1 MKTGVRKSAFTLIE
15 LLVVIAIIA
24 ILAAMLLPA
33 LSKAKIK
40 AQAIQCMN
48 NTKQLMV
55 AWQLYNVDNL
65 DKIVMSFHGPAARG
79 GAIASDPKQAP
90 WAVGWLDW
98 GVDPDNTNTL
108 FLTEDRFARLGKY
121 VGKNANIFHCP
132 ADKFVSPPQRNRGWP
147 HRARSYSGNVG
158 IGEGNAE
165 RDGGPWDSAM
175 YKHIRKTSE
184 FIYPG
189 PSETWVFLDEH
200 PCSIN
205 DSGFFNPYVAQ
216 WTDQPASYHNGAAG
230 FSFAD
235 GHSEIHKWVASLSTA
250 QAKAVDTSYTGVTAK
265 PVVRGDKD
273 LSWMCYRAGR
283 LTEKYY

>member
-1 MKTGVRKSAFTLIE
+1 MVVRKSAFTLIE

-33 LSKAKIK
+33 LAKTKIK

-48 NTKQLMV
+48 NTKQLML
-55 AWQLYNVDNL
+55 AWQLYNVDNA
-65 DKIVMSFHGPAARG
+65 DKIVMSFHGSAARG

-98 GVDPDNTNTL
+98 GVGVDSDNTNTL
-108 FLTEDRFARLGKY
+108 FLTDDRFARLGRY

-132 ADKFVSPPQRNRGWP
+132 ADKFVSPQQRNRGWP

-165 RDGGPWDSAM
+165 KDGGPWDFAM

-189 PSETWVFLDEH
+189 PAETWVFVDEH

-205 DSGFFNPYVAQ
+205 DSGFFNPYVTQ
-216 WTDQPASYHNGAAG
+216 WNDQPASFHNGAAG

-235 GHSEIHKWVASLSTA
+235 GHSEIHKWIGSLSTP
-250 QAKAVDTSYTGVTAK
+250 QAKAVDTSYNGVTAK
-265 PVVRGDKD
+265 PVLRGDKD
-273 LSWMCYRAGR
+273 LSWMSYRAGR
-283 LTEKYY
+283 LNEKYY